1 MTDVQIKDTQQIIAL
16 CNILSL
22 FLIMKIIE
30 STKTND
36 MPVSKADNIEMSES
50 TLNDWH
56 LVVFCMCD
64 LRNEYVFFWRTNQAF
79 KTFQFF
85 KSRGL
90 RKEFRPVCSREI
102 MLRKVRWNC
111 KYSDGLLSF
120 PWNRKQMEYEGC
132 YLHLM
137 CWGAGPYND
146 TQKLY

>member
-64 LRNEYVFFWRTNQAF
+64 LRNEYVFF
-79 KTFQFF
+79 
-85 KSRGL
+85 
-90 RKEFRPVCSREI
+90 
-102 MLRKVRWNC
+102 
-111 KYSDGLLSF
+111 
-120 PWNRKQMEYEGC
+120 
-132 YLHLM
+132 
-137 CWGAGPYND
+137 
-146 TQKLY
+146 